1 MMKLADQDLI
11 YTLHKKRNCRKKLIY
26 VIAQWFPKCEPR
38 LPWEPRLPP
47 REPRFI
53 TNTFNNFIFFHNF
66 ISIRKVSHS
75 KANFFEKRCEDMRS
89 EHTSLLYYC
98 TSRWFRVVT
107 YCLAR
112 LNRDKNI
119 FIQV

>member
-75 KANFFEKRCEDMRS
+75 KANFFKKRDVRIWDLSTC
-89 EHTSLLYYC
+89 TSLLYYC
-98 TSRWFRVVT
+98 TSRCF
-107 YCLAR
+107 
-112 LNRDKNI
+112 
-119 FIQV
+119 